1 MNLNVYQEEIKQFAV
16 YPDANTHR
24 KAEFDYLT
32 LGLCSEAG
40 EVAGKVKKLYRDGGF
55 SYWNLPED
63 RKDALRA
70 ELGDVLW
77 YAAMLCSCLETTMEE
92 VAEGN
97 FHKLSARKA
106 SNTIK
111 GDGDNR

>member
-1 MNLNVYQEEIKQFAV
+1 MNLNEFQERIKQFAI

-40 EVAGKVKKLYRDGGF
+40 EVAGKIKKVHRDGGV
-55 SYWNLPED
+55 YWNLPQEK
-63 RKDALRA
+63 KDAIKA
-70 ELGDVLW
+70 EIGDVLW
-77 YAAMLCSCLETTMEE
+77 YAAMLCSCLDTTMEE

-97 FHKLSARKA
+97 YVKLSTRKDA
-106 SNTIK
+106 GTLGGS
-111 GDGDNR
+111 GDSR